1 MCLWPCSIPVCVI
14 VSWKS
19 WFRNKTKKKY
29 HTAGIV
35 PKSNRYMVKL
45 IPLTHTFPG
54 LAQPLQQNVSG
65 GIKLLSWEQMFNL
78 REMRRSNLSK
88 IPTLTYIRKNSI
100 IIKNAVILN
109 IIFNIFIFVIQKLS
123 HVYYEVYWY
132 RSCHMYNMKCIDT
145 EVVTCI
151 IWGVLIQK
159 LSHV

>member
-1 MCLWPCSIPVCVI
+1 LWPSKCAYDRVAYRY
-14 VSWKS
+14 VSLSLESLGLEIK
-19 WFRNKTKKKY
+19 RKKKY

-123 HVYYEVYWY
+123 HVYYEVY
-132 RSCHMYNMKCIDT
+132 
-145 EVVTCI
+145 
-151 IWGVLIQK
+151 
-159 LSHV
+159 